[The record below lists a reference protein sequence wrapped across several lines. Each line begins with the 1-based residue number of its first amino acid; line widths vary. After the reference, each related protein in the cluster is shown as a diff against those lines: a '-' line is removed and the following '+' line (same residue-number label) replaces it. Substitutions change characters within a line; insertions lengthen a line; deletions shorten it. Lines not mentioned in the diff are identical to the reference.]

1 MFALLFADDTT
12 LLLSDSNLEKVTVEF
27 KKVADYFRS
36 HKLALHLSQVT
47 VNSDVPAIKF
57 LGIFIDPLLNF
68 KYHSEK
74 VLSKISKSMYFL
86 RAVKHILSRAALKSV
101 YYATVHS
108 HFIYGI
114 HIWSCSIRVN

>member
-12 LLLSDSNLEKVTVEF
+12 LLLSDSNIENLIKKVTVEF

-36 HKLALHLSQVT
+36 HKLALHTDKTKFILFSNSSEVRNRQINILLDFNNSSNAPQTHFVSNLSQVT

-68 KYHSEK
+68 KYH
-74 VLSKISKSMYFL
+74 
-86 RAVKHILSRAALKSV
+86 
-101 YYATVHS
+101 
-108 HFIYGI
+108 
-114 HIWSCSIRVN
+114 